1 MMKTKILI
9 LFIALL
15 ALPIVAQAQ
24 FAYIVNNDGTITI
37 TVYTGSGGNV
47 VIPAMINGLPVTAIG
62 DDGVFAH
69 DSSLTSVTIPDSV
82 TNIGNEAFFACSNLT
97 NVTMGNG
104 VTRIG
109 SLAFADCSSL
119 ANVTI
124 PHNVTDIEE
133 SAFIDCSNLTSVTI
147 PDNII
152 NIAAYTFEYCSGL
165 TNVTIGRGV
174 ASIGSDAF
182 ASCSSLTNVIIPDN
196 VTSIQD
202 GAFAGCSNL
211 TSVYFE
217 GNAPYFGSSLS
228 YGDPFNGDPATVYYL
243 PGTLGWGNTFTG
255 VPIVQWF
262 LPQPL
267 ILSQGPGFGVQSGLF
282 GFTISWATNV
292 PVVVE
297 ACTNLAN
304 PIWLPVSTN
313 TLVGGTSYFSDPQS
327 ANLPGRFY
335 RLRSP

>member
-47 VIPAMINGLPVTAIG
+47 VIPAMINGLPVTSIG
-62 DDGVFAH
+62 DYGVFAY

-82 TNIGNEAFFACSNLT
+82 TSIGNEAFFACSNLT
-97 NVTMGNG
+97 NVTMGND

-174 ASIGSDAF
+174 SNIGGDAF
-182 ASCSSLTNVIIPDN
+182 ASCESLTNVIIPDN

-211 TSVYFE
+211 TGVYFE
-217 GNAPYFGSSLS
+217 GNAPAADSDAFY
-228 YGDPFNGDPATVYYL
+228 DDPATVYYL

-267 ILSQGPGFGVQSGLF
+267 ILNQGPGFGVQSNQF

-304 PIWLPVSTN
+304 PIWSPVGTN
-313 TLVGGTSYFSDPQS
+313 TLTGGSFYFSDPEWRNYP
-327 ANLPGRFY
+327 ARFY
-335 RLRSP
+335 RLLSP